1 MIWSGEYFKC
11 RDCGEIYPY
20 RTPQCPCCGGICD
33 RIGSFVREDF
43 SDWSANVGETASS
56 QQDGK
61 PKPLGRVARWAQK
74 LLDLTLGNRLLNLKD
89 SKKVIPLLCP
99 NIGALEDKIA
109 SDEIVVV
116 QSLSG
121 LLGEEKYQDYIHGRL
136 NYNPAD
142 FNVNLE
148 KELEKKRLWTRLSP
162 AETQRRLKELYRLA
176 KLDLEESGVN
186 TLFLA
191 LGFLEWKIDEN
202 DEHVYRSPILLV
214 PVRLERRS
222 ISDGIRMAR
231 LDDDTVLNATL
242 LELLRCQFGI
252 GVAGVDPL
260 PIDASGVDVP
270 QIMDRFRDAI
280 QGKQGWAVVEEALVG
295 QFSFGKFVMWKDMTA
310 RIEDFKK
317 NKLVSHLIDGG
328 GFYEDGVEVFPPN
341 EISRYIDCN
350 SLYCPMSADSS
361 QLTAVLYSA
370 MGKSFVLHGPPGTG
384 KSQTITNI
392 IAHNMA
398 LGRKVLFVSEKKAA
412 LDVVHRR
419 LSSIG
424 LEPFCL
430 ELHSNKAGK
439 ADVLAQFSA
448 ALKVGDL
455 SEPADWATTV
465 TQLEGLRRDLNGYV
479 VALHTTYPNG
489 ISAYDCFAAL
499 LNKGT
504 SQFDRC
510 IDIQCTKQSA
520 DDYNATLQSVSDLG
534 AAAALVDMTAYRNLA
549 ILKSLVWSP
558 SIERELQ
565 DCVSSTLSALIRMGA
580 AFDRTAELFSLDASD
595 SRFGVLDRVRRLLHA
610 IFSSGS
616 IPVELIT
623 DEIESLSEFLLQ
635 FKEIFQRR
643 ESISTKLESFKLED
657 VLGLDVNGIAR
668 RIEENNQAFFLVKF
682 FRNSGLVKELAPIK
696 KIGGGKLTFLELVD
710 SLSTFAEYQK
720 AEAEYRRDESRVK
733 RAIGELWNEGAPN
746 WDALSTAIDNAKI
759 CVSAVNE
766 AVVEDRP
773 HLLSALEK
781 IRAIMGNAKHE
792 LSTGSELSKIKDEYL
807 DTWTL
812 FRQWAD
818 SLTSFADFDLSDYDV
833 PTFKAILEGI
843 TASVGEMRNV
853 FRYRDARQNSV
864 NYGFEGFAVA
874 LERGLLDVGSLN
886 DEFKFAYATKML
898 NEVFSNEPSLSNFSG
913 IGHEERIKKFQE
925 IDKEY
930 TRLSARM
937 VFAKV
942 AAGLPR
948 RRSGSTLAKTTP
960 LGILRHECEKKARH
974 MPVRQL
980 LSEIGPLACMLKP
993 CFLMSPL
1000 SVAQYLPADTDQFD
1014 LIVFDEASQ
1023 IPVWDA
1029 IGVIARANQVIIV
1042 GDPKQMPPT
1051 NFFHKGDAG
1060 ANYDTEGVEDLE
1072 SILDECLAAGVYSA
1086 YLGWHYRSRHE
1097 SLISFSNH
1105 NYYEDKLL
1113 TFPSASESPRLG
1125 VRFKF
1130 VPNGIYDRKASRT
1143 NRNEAVALVDYI
1155 FNTFKD
1161 PAQRGRSM
1169 GVVTFS
1175 EAQKELIEDIVDKR
1189 REKEPAFEQFFSD
1202 QNDEPFFVKNLENV
1216 QGDERDVILFSI
1228 CYAPDT
1234 EGKFSMNFGPLNKVG
1249 GERRLNVA
1257 VTRAKEQV
1265 VLFSSIHA
1273 HQIDLDRTDSVG
1285 VAHLK
1290 DFIDFAEKGV
1300 AAKTEVQAT
1309 EAGND
1314 ELAETV
1320 ATFLTEK
1327 GYKVERSVGQSD
1339 CKIDIAVRNPQNE
1352 NQYLIGIECDG
1363 RTYAHSATARD
1374 RDALLPSVLKS
1385 LGWRM
1390 CSVWSVDWMF
1400 DRQHAEQR
1408 LLEAI
1413 EEAKTAPVEPPPAP
1427 ETSSPV
1433 DFQSEA
1439 EEVARPE
1446 DLYEKYCVW
1455 RPDCIFL
1462 HGYFTDPRS
1471 RSKIIE
1477 QIRAIVSVEA
1487 PICESLLY
1495 KRIARAW
1502 DIRLTDNYRRVIA
1515 TCLGM
1520 AGMAKTSSGAE
1531 DVYWTHEQTPDSY
1544 DSFRVPDTFDSDTK
1558 RAINEIP
1565 SEEIANAMLSIATD
1579 LGGCDKEAVYKET
1592 MKLFGLG
1599 GVTAK
1604 ARISLDYAM
1613 DILERKG
1620 AVA

>member
-20 RTPQCPCCGGICD
+20 RTPQCPCCGGVCD

-43 SDWSANVGETASS
+43 SDWSSGMTDNAPT

-61 PKPLGRVARWAQK
+61 VKTLGRVARWAQK

-99 NIGALEDKIA
+99 NIGALEDKVA
-109 SDEIVVV
+109 ADEAVVI

-136 NYNPAD
+136 NYNPAN

-148 KELEKKRLWTRLSP
+148 KELEKRRLWTRLSP
-162 AETQRRLKELYRLA
+162 SETQRRLKELYRLA

-191 LGFLEWKIDEN
+191 LGFLEWKIEEN

-252 GVAGVDPL
+252 SVAGVDPL

-280 QGKQGWAVVEEALVG
+280 QGKQGWSVVEEALVG
-295 QFSFGKFVMWKDMTA
+295 QFSFGKFVMWKDMTT

-317 NKLVSHLIDGG
+317 NKLVAHLINGG

-341 EISRYIDCN
+341 EVSRYIDCN

-370 MGKSFVLHGPPGTG
+370 LGKSFVLHGPPGTG

-455 SEPADWATTV
+455 SEPADWTTTV
-465 TQLEGLRRDLNGYV
+465 SQLEKLRHDLNGYV
-479 VALHTTYPNG
+479 LALHKAYPNG
-489 ISAYDCFAAL
+489 MSAYDCFGVL
-499 LNKGT
+499 LNRGT
-504 SQFDRC
+504 SKYDKC
-510 IDIQCTKQSA
+510 IDIQCTNQSI
-520 DDYNATLQSVSDLG
+520 DDYNATLQCVADLG
-534 AAAALVDMTAYRNLA
+534 SAAALVDMAAFRNLTA
-549 ILKSLVWSP
+549 LKDLVWSP

-565 DCVSSTLSALIRMGA
+565 DCVSSTQDILLRLVSG
-580 AFDRTAELFSLDASD
+580 FDRIASLLALD
-595 SRFGVLDRVRRLLHA
+595 STDTRFGILDRVRKLLQVLFA
-610 IFSSGS
+610 VGVIPGDLLTDDVESSG
-616 IPVELIT
+616 
-623 DEIESLSEFLLQ
+623 DFLMQ
-635 FKEIFQRR
+635 FKDVFLHR
-643 ESISTKLESFKLED
+643 ESIEKKLESYKLAEI
-657 VLGLDVNGIAR
+657 LGLDVKGIER
-668 RIEENNQAFFLVKF
+668 RIEENNTKFFLVRF
-682 FRNSGLVKELAPIK
+682 LRNASLVKELSVIK
-696 KIGGGKLTFLELVD
+696 KIGGGKLKFQELVE
-710 SLSTFAEYQK
+710 SLSDFEEYQK
-720 AEAEYRRDESRVK
+720 IEAAYRKDEEKSK
-733 RAIGELWNEGAPN
+733 TILGDLWNNGEPD
-746 WDALSTAIDNAKI
+746 WESISKAIENAKD
-759 CVSAVNE
+759 CVSAVTE
-766 AVVEDRP
+766 AVAEDHP
-773 HLLSALEK
+773 QLLSVLDK
-781 IRAIMGNAKHE
+781 IRSIMGNAKNE
-792 LSTGSELSKIKDEYL
+792 LSPGTELFKAKEEFL
-807 DTWTL
+807 EAWTL
-812 FRQWAD
+812 FRQLAD
-818 SLTSFADFDLSDYDV
+818 TLSQYADFDLSDYDIS
-833 PTFKAILEGI
+833 TFKVLVDGI
-843 TASVGEMRNV
+843 AASIGEMRNV
-853 FRYRDARQNSV
+853 FRYREARLDTTKHGV
-864 NYGFEGFAVA
+864 GGFAIA
-874 LERGLLDVGSLN
+874 LESGALEVGLLCE
-886 DEFKFAYATKML
+886 EFKYAYATKML
-898 NEVFSNEPSLSNFSG
+898 NEVFASEPSLSNFSG

-925 IDKEY
+925 VDKEY

-948 RRSGSTLAKTTP
+948 RRSGSALAKSTP
-960 LGILRHECEKKARH
+960 LGVLRHECEKKARH

-980 LSEIGPLACMLKP
+980 LSEIGSLAGMLKP

-1051 NFFHKGDAG
+1051 NFFQKGDGG

-1086 YLGWHYRSRHE
+1086 HLGWHYRSKHE

-1113 TFPSASESPRLG
+1113 TFPSASESSRLG
-1125 VRFKF
+1125 VRFVF

-1143 NRNEAVALVDYI
+1143 NRYEAIALVDYI

-1161 PAQRGRSM
+1161 PVLRGRSM

-1189 REKEPAFEQFFSD
+1189 REKEPAFEQYFSD

-1228 CYAPDT
+1228 CYAPDA

-1285 VAHLK
+1285 VAQLK
-1290 DFIDFAEKGV
+1290 DFIDFAEKGFV
-1300 AAKTEVQAT
+1300 AKTEVSA
-1309 EAGND
+1309 EESGRD
-1314 ELAETV
+1314 EFVETV
-1320 ATFLTEK
+1320 ATFIEKK
-1327 GYKVERSVGQSD
+1327 GYKIERSVGQSD

-1352 NQYLIGIECDG
+1352 SQFLLGIECDG
-1363 RTYAHSATARD
+1363 PTYSHPATARD

-1400 DRQHAEQR
+1400 DRYHAEQR
-1408 LLEAI
+1408 LLGAL
-1413 EEAKTAPVEPPPAP
+1413 EEARTAPVELPPASDGAK
-1427 ETSSPV
+1427 TF

-1439 EEVARPE
+1439 KELTCPE
-1446 DLYEKYCVW
+1446 DLYDKYQIW
-1455 RPDCIFL
+1455 RPDRIFL
-1462 HGYFTDPRS
+1462 HSYFTDPKMRS
-1471 RSKIIE
+1471 TIIE
-1477 QIRAIVSVEA
+1477 QIRDIVDVEA

-1495 KRIARAW
+1495 KRIARTW

-1515 TCLGM
+1515 SCLGR
-1520 AGMAKTSSGAE
+1520 ARLSKSNSGSE
-1531 DVYWTHEQTPDSY
+1531 NVYWTSGQSSDSY
-1544 DSFRVPDTFDSDTK
+1544 DSFRVPDSDDVDTK

-1579 LGGCDKEAVYKET
+1579 LGGCDKEVVYKET

-1613 DILERKG
+1613 DILERRG
-1620 AVA
+1620 MVA

>member
-43 SDWSANVGETASS
+43 SDWSSNVGGDALA
-56 QQDGK
+56 QQGGQ

-109 SDEIVVV
+109 SDETVVV

-121 LLGEEKYQDYIHGRL
+121 LLGEEKYQDYLYGRL
-136 NYNPAD
+136 DYNPAD

-148 KELEKKRLWTRLSP
+148 KELEKKRLWTRLTPS
-162 AETQRRLKELYRLA
+162 ETQRRLKELYRLA

-191 LGFLEWKIDEN
+191 LGFLEWKIAED

-214 PVRLERRS
+214 PVRMERRS
-222 ISDGIRMAR
+222 ISDGIRIAR
-231 LDDDTVLNATL
+231 LDEDTVLNATL

-280 QGKQGWAVVEEALVG
+280 QGKKGWSVVEEALVG
-295 QFSFGKFVMWKDMTA
+295 QFSFGKFVMWKDMTT

-328 GFYEDGVEVFPPN
+328 GFYEDGIEVFPP
-341 EISRYIDCN
+341 EEVSRYINCG

-455 SEPADWATTV
+455 SEPTDWAATV
-465 TQLEGLRRDLNGYV
+465 TQLEALRQDLNGYV
-479 VALHTTYPNG
+479 VALHTMYPNG
-489 ISAYDCFAAL
+489 ISAYDCFGVL
-499 LNKGT
+499 LNRGT
-504 SQFDRC
+504 SQYDRC
-510 IDIQCTKQSA
+510 IDIECTKQSI
-520 DDYNATLQSVSDLG
+520 DDYNATLQCVSDLG
-534 AAAALVDMTAYRNLA
+534 AAAALVDMAAYRNLTV
-549 ILKSLVWSP
+549 LKSLTWSP
-558 SIERELQ
+558 SVERELK
-565 DCVSSTLSALIRMGA
+565 DCVSSTQIVIVRLSAS
-580 AFDRTAELFSLDASD
+580 FDRIATLFGLDSSD
-595 SRFGVLDRVRRLLHA
+595 TRLGILDRVRKLLQA
-610 IFSSGS
+610 LFAAGS
-616 IPVELIT
+616 IPADLIT
-623 DEIESLSEFLLQ
+623 EDIETSGDFILQ
-635 FKEIFQRR
+635 FKETYLRR
-643 ESISTKLESFKLED
+643 ESIEKKLESFKIDE
-657 VLGLDVNGIAR
+657 VLNLDVKGVAR
-668 RIEENNQAFFLVKF
+668 RIEENNNAFFLVRF
-682 FRNSGLVKELAPIK
+682 FKNSGLLKELSAIK
-696 KIGGGKLTFLELVD
+696 KIGGGKLKFQELVD
-710 SLSTFAEYQK
+710 SLSTFEECQK
-720 AEAEYRRDESRVK
+720 AEAEFRRDEAK
-733 RAIGELWNEGAPN
+733 ATALLGELWNGGVPD
-746 WDALSTAIDNAKI
+746 WDAISTAIDNAKNCI
-759 CVSAVNE
+759 SAVNE
-766 AVVEDRP
+766 AVAEDHA
-773 HLLSALEK
+773 HLLSALDK
-781 IRAIMGNAKHE
+781 IRLIMGNAKHE
-792 LSTGSELSKIKDEYL
+792 FAVGSELSKAKDEFL
-807 DTWTL
+807 DTWSL
-812 FRQWAD
+812 FRQWAAA
-818 SLTSFADFDLSDYDV
+818 LGQYADFDLSDYDI
-833 PTFKAILEGI
+833 PTFKAILDGI
-843 TASVGEMRNV
+843 ASSVGEMRNV
-853 FRYRDARQNSV
+853 FRYREARQDASTHGV
-864 NYGFEGFAVA
+864 GGFAVV
-874 LERGLLDVGSLN
+874 LESGVMDVGALAE
-886 DEFKFAYATKML
+886 EFKYAYATKML
-898 NEVFSNEPSLSNFSG
+898 NEVFSTEPSLSNFSG

-925 IDKEY
+925 IDREY

-948 RRSGSTLAKTTP
+948 RRSGATIAKTTP
-960 LGILRHECEKKARH
+960 LGVLRHECEKKARH

-980 LSEIGPLACMLKP
+980 LSEIGSLAGMLKP

-1051 NFFHKGDAG
+1051 NFFQKGDAG

-1072 SILDECLAAGVYSA
+1072 SILDECLAAGVYSSH
-1086 YLGWHYRSRHE
+1086 LGWHYRSRHE

-1125 VRFKF
+1125 VRFRF
-1130 VPNGIYDRKASRT
+1130 VPNGAYDRKASRT
-1143 NRNEAVALVDYI
+1143 NKNEAVALVDYI

-1189 REKEPAFEQFFSD
+1189 RERESAYEQFFSD

-1228 CYAPDT
+1228 CYAPDMD
-1234 EGKFSMNFGPLNKVG
+1234 GKFSMNFGPLNKVG

-1290 DFIDFAEKGV
+1290 DFIDFAEKGY
-1300 AAKTEVQAT
+1300 AAKSNAHA
-1309 EAGND
+1309 AGSDND
-1314 ELAETV
+1314 ELVELV
-1320 ATFLTEK
+1320 ATFLTDK
-1327 GYKVERSVGQSD
+1327 GYKIERAVGQSD

-1352 NQYLIGIECDG
+1352 SQYLLGIECDG

-1385 LGWRM
+1385 LGWRI

-1413 EEAKTAPVEPPPAP
+1413 EEAKSAPVEPPPAP
-1427 ETSSPV
+1427 ETSSPM

-1446 DLYEKYCVW
+1446 ELYEKYRIW
-1455 RPDCIFL
+1455 RPDSIFL
-1462 HGYFTDPRS
+1462 HGYFTDPRM
-1471 RSKIIE
+1471 RTKIIE
-1477 QIRAIVSVEA
+1477 QMRAIVNVEA

-1502 DIRLTDNYRRVIA
+1502 DVRLTDNYRRVIA
-1515 TCLGM
+1515 LCLGM
-1520 AGMAKTSSGAE
+1520 AGIVTTSSGSE
-1531 DVYWTHEQTPDSY
+1531 NVYWTHEQTPESY
-1544 DSFRVPDTFDSDTK
+1544 DSFRVPDTYDSDTK

-1579 LGGCDKEAVYKET
+1579 LGGCDKEVVYKET

-1620 AVA
+1620 VVA